1 MFELQLVMTG
11 AAEAAG
17 ALLCDGDGGVVS
29 VGIYADDCGLNS
41 HERYRSTSVLDV
53 FDRGA
58 GSGKRSRPLTSETAV
73 L

>member
-17 ALLCDGDGGVVS
+17 ALLCDGGVVS

-41 HERYRSTSVLDV
+41 HERVPYYFST
-53 FDRGA
+53 
-58 GSGKRSRPLTSETAV
+58 
-73 L
+73 

>member
-17 ALLCDGDGGVVS
+17 ALLCDGVVS

-41 HERYRSTSVLDV
+41 HERVPFYFSTWCVRQ
-53 FDRGA
+53 RG
-58 GSGKRSRPLTSETAV
+58 GKRQAESSSDLWDGGV
-73 L
+73 V